1 MLSPPDAAPDNPLLA
16 GADWPT
22 FGWSDDIRPALA
34 KAVADGQA
42 AALATL
48 YKVGGSAPRGPGA
61 QMLFVGNVATG
72 YFSGDCIEGDVA
84 SHARQVLADGVPQRL
99 HYGMGSPWIDI
110 RLRCGGALHVLVER
124 LLPDSPAVRA
134 LLNEG
139 AARRSRIWRTDGV
152 RQELGDGD
160 LPLLSLQEEPFALAR
175 RYDPARRLVVTGGDP
190 GALALARLA
199 MDARFETILVRPSG
213 PHTPPPFPVS
223 RYMRE
228 PIEQALDVIGLDRWT
243 AYVGATH
250 EDEHDLAGCL
260 SALRGDTAYVAM
272 IGAKSRAPARLAALQ
287 AAGASEAELARLHLS
302 PGVSGL
308 GKAPWEVATGILAEV
323 MQALNP
329 ARERA

>member
-48 YKVGGSAPRGPGA
+48 YKVEGSAPRGPGA

-84 SHARQVLADGVPQRL
+84 AHARQVLADGVPQRL

-139 AARRSRIWRTDGV
+139 AERRWCIWRTDGV

-199 MDARFETILVRPSG
+199 MDARFETVLIRPHG